1 MDKNLLLVEDGPT
14 QAAKIRFSLEA
25 RGFSVAV
32 AANGK
37 NALHYARNPDA
48 KPSLIIL
55 DYNLPDI
62 KGIELCQTLKADLL
76 TRSIP
81 VIMYSAE
88 HGLRTMSEAYN
99 AGADYYVVKEA
110 EGAGGNGLELV
121 VEATMAKISR
131 RQRVAS

>member
-1 MDKNLLLVEDGPT
+1 MAKTLLLVEDSPT
-14 QAAKIRFSLEA
+14 QAAKIRFNLEA
-25 RGFSVAV
+25 KGYAVIIAGNGQVALKS
-32 AANGK
+32 AGDEEN
-37 NALHYARNPDA
+37 
-48 KPSLIIL
+48 KPTLIIL
-55 DYNLPDI
+55 DYNLPDM
-62 KGIELCQTLKADLL
+62 KGVEVCRKLKADSF

-121 VEATMAKISR
+121 VEATMAKLAR
-131 RQRVAS
+131 RARVA